1 MTLEALAERSGLTP
15 NFIGAIERGE
25 RDPSLATMTLL
36 AQALDTPLGGLFEG
50 VPELG
55 PRGLAVA
62 TMFDGASEG
71 VREGLLMIL
80 RQTATIK
87 QDDTPP

>member
-25 RDPSLATMTLL
+25 RDPSLATMTVL

-55 PRGLAVA
+55 PLGLEVA
-62 TMFDGASEG
+62 TLFDGAPER
-71 VREGLLMIL
+71 VREGILMVL
-80 RQTATIK
+80 RHTATIK
-87 QDDTPP
+87 